1 MILLISVL
9 TDHSVDDSFEN
20 VLLWKDTLHVF
31 DEVVSFVDFIVLKV
45 VDHEV
50 KASFR
55 HELNERW
62 EDLECVFT
70 TSENDQIVSKEV
82 IILED
87 VTNRR

>member
-9 TDHSVDDSFEN
+9 ADHSVDDSFEN

-31 DEVVSFVDFIVLKV
+31 DEVVSFVYFIVLQV

-55 HELNERW
+55 HELNERRK
-62 EDLECVFT
+62 DLECVFT
-70 TSENDQIVSKEV
+70 TSENDEIMSEEI
-82 IILED
+82 IILEN
-87 VTNRR
+87 VSNRR